1 MSSIDNAW
9 NTTPLTV
16 DESAA
21 SSSLISAKS
30 VSRAGG
36 ESQVYRIFQYVL
48 FLYLFMYVSRLP
60 ELLPWFRIGLLMQP
74 ILLIGLVMTDQ
85 VKVLMKLR
93 STRWLIATTL
103 WIGIC
108 VPFSFW
114 PGGSFAVLIKTVQ
127 SLFLVAFILAF
138 VRSLR
143 DVMRGV
149 TIIGLASGA
158 IAILSFVASSQ
169 IDNRQGLAG
178 SASLADPNFFALYLL
193 IGGGFLCLVATESRG
208 FLRFLAMALIPL
220 NLAGI
225 ARSGSRAGLL
235 TLVTGVIVFL
245 IYGSIKQRT
254 LIISACGVGLL
265 LGVFFLPASIK
276 ARFTSLLSA
285 GGAASSSEPERA
297 EEEGFDANR
306 GLTNY
311 QASSEARMQLLR
323 RSLLLTAKNPLF
335 GVGPDQF
342 EGAEAED
349 AAKQGVKGMWHYTHN
364 TYTQI
369 SSECG
374 IPGFIMFTGALIFG
388 YRGLSTLRRKGPTRR
403 IRQMALFMQTTYLML
418 MVGAFFLSLGY
429 GGLPFVMIG
438 FSEAFKAGV
447 RRYVQETPAPALQP
461 ELSVAI

>member
-21 SSSLISAKS
+21 RSTLISAKS

-36 ESQVYRIFQYVL
+36 ESQVHRIFQYVL

-85 VKVLMKLR
+85 VRVLTKLR

-108 VPFSFW
+108 IPFSFW
-114 PGGSFAVLIKTVQ
+114 PGGSFAVLLKTVQ

-193 IGGGFLCLVATESRG
+193 VGGGFLCLVATENRG
-208 FLRFLAMALIPL
+208 PLRFLAMALIPL

-254 LIISACGVGLL
+254 VIISACGVGLL

-276 ARFTSLLSA
+276 ARFTSLLSP

-297 EEEGFDANR
+297 DEGLGANR
-306 GLTNY
+306 GITNY
-311 QASSEARMQLLR
+311 QASSEARMYLLR

-349 AAKQGVKGMWHYTHN
+349 AAKQGVKGSWHYTHN
-364 TYTQI
+364 TYTQM

-374 IPGFIMFTGALIFG
+374 IPGFIMFVGALIFG
-388 YRGLSTLRRKGPTRR
+388 YRGLSTVRRTGPTRG

-418 MVGAFFLSLGY
+418 MVGMFFLSLGY

-447 RRYVQETPAPALQP
+447 RRYVQETPAPVLQP